1 MALILTEEGMGK
13 ALRDPFTLVVAAK
26 WLYSENQKSPL
37 KAEDFQI
44 VILVLNSSICIY
56 LCGKSDSGIG
66 NRTT

>member
-1 MALILTEEGMGK
+1 MGK

-26 WLYSENQKSPL
+26 WSYSESQKSPL
-37 KAEDFQI
+37 MTEDSEV

-66 NRTT
+66 NRNN